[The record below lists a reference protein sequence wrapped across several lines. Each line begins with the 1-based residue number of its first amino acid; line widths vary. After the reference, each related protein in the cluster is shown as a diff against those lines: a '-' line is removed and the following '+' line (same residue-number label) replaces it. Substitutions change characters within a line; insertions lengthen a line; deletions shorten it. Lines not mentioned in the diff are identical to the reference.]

1 MNTERI
7 KKLLQSRAFRVVAVC
22 IGAFLLLFAV
32 WRVFF
37 SGGKSEPAD
46 TYSPT
51 SLEERLAQL
60 LDEIEGVDG
69 ATVMIGEKDGEAV
82 SAVVIIRGDLG
93 LVTRMRV
100 LDATANALH
109 IARQDVLVYPADK

>member
-7 KKLLQSRAFRVVAVC
+7 KKLFQSRGFRVVAVG

-37 SGGKSEPAD
+37 SGGKSEPSDA
-46 TYSPT
+46 YSPT
-51 SLEERLAQL
+51 TLEERLAQL

-100 LDATANALH
+100 VDATANALH
-109 IARQDVLVYPADK
+109 IARQDVLVYPADN

>member
-7 KKLLQSRAFRVVAVC
+7 KNLLQSRAFRVVAVG

-37 SGGKSEPAD
+37 SGGKSKSAD

-100 LDATANALH
+100 IDATANALH
-109 IARQDVLVYPADK
+109 IARQDVLVYPADN